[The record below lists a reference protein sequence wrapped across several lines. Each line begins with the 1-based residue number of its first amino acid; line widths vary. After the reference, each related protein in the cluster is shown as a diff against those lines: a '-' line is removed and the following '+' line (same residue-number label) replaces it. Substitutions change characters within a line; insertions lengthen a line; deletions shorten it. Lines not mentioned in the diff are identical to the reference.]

1 MEEDKLDD
9 KLEIIQ
15 KISNQKD
22 KTISDLRSRIYEFED
37 QIQALLED
45 QDKLTRLYE
54 MGIIDGN
61 GEYIPTKE
69 NENDEM

>member
-1 MEEDKLDD
+1 MEEDKLDG
-9 KLEIIQ
+9 KLETIQ
-15 KISNQKD
+15 KISDQKD

-54 MGIIDGN
+54 MRIIDDN